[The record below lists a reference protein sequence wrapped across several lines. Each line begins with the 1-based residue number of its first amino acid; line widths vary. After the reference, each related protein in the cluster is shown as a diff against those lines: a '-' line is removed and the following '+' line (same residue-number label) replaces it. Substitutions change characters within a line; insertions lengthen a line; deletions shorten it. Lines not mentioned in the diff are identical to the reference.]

1 MYRLYYSPGSC
12 AMAAHIALEEI
23 GAPYELELISSR
35 GAREGKATATPEYRA
50 INPKG
55 RVPAD
60 SRDLNPQIP
69 YTHRSVRLSEAA
81 LIQCPDNPRKE
92 ASCSASLLLLLPL

>member
-35 GAREGKATATPEYRA
+35 GAREGVEPPECVAR
-50 INPKG
+50 
-55 RVPAD
+55 
-60 SRDLNPQIP
+60 
-69 YTHRSVRLSEAA
+69 RS
-81 LIQCPDNPRKE
+81 
-92 ASCSASLLLLLPL
+92 